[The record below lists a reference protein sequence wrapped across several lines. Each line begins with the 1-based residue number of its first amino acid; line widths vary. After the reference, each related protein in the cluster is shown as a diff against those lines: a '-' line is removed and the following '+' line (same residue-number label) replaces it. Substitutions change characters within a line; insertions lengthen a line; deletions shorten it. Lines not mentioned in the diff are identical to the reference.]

1 MEDLKMGQFENL
13 KMIGFGNLKMEQ
25 FENLKIM
32 LSIFKSFNLQMF
44 N

>member
-1 MEDLKMGQFENL
+1 MKDLKMGAIENLKMKEFENL
-13 KMIGFGNLKMEQ
+13 KIEQ
-25 FENLKIM
+25 FGNLKIM

>member
-13 KMIGFGNLKMEQ
+13 KMIGFENLKMEQ

-32 LSIFKSFNLQMF
+32 LSIFKSFNIQMF

>member
-1 MEDLKMGQFENL
+1 MGQFENL

>member
-25 FENLKIM
+25 FKNLKIM